1 MTLPLFTGGF
11 AAALL
16 AGIYLPWTGWV
27 LWAGGGLLVL
37 WLVLLFAKRGKQPRR
52 VLLGMAAAL
61 LWFTVYGAVFHA
73 PAEALAGRTV
83 RLEAVVDNWPEQT
96 DYGLRIPVRA
106 GEADDR
112 KVKAL
117 FYGDEDLAD
126 LRPGDT
132 LSCVAR
138 CTAADRVRGEES
150 LYYASRGILLQCK
163 GYGAVDVTRA
173 EGLSPR
179 YALTILA
186 GTLRERLDVLYPPDQ
201 AGFLHAL
208 LTGDKTGLSE
218 EDTHNFNRVG
228 LGHVVVISGLHVSY
242 LLGLLSL
249 VLKPRRKWS
258 LALLAAALVAFS
270 LMTGN
275 APGTV
280 RAVVLGGVVLLGQYL
295 GRESHPMASLSL
307 GLLVLLTAN
316 PWAIANAGLQFSF
329 LSTAGIFLWGGPWFR
344 TWQEAVP
351 KRYRRWTA
359 PVLSAAAVSLSAMV
373 LTVPL
378 SAWYFGR
385 FSLIAPLSNLCT
397 GWAVSLAFAGGLLSL
412 VLSPLPIVAPAVAW
426 VVGLPI
432 RFFLWF
438 SEAASGLSWAAL
450 TMDGGYYA
458 LWAGFVYLVLCLYL
472 LVPAKRKRPIVP
484 VCACAVTLC
493 LSAVLTVQ
501 TVRRPDLTVT
511 ALDVGQGQ
519 SVVLTA
525 GNTTALVDCGGTKT
539 PGDTAATYLQSI
551 GKGTLDLLVLTHFHA
566 DHAGGVP
573 ELLRRVEVK
582 ALAVPDVDPEDPLRQ
597 EIEALAAE
605 RGTEVCYVTEIV
617 RAELDTAT
625 ITLYPPLPGSQET
638 NEQCLTVLCSA
649 GDWDALL
656 TGDMPGEEEQRLAA
670 RGILPDVEL
679 LLAGHHGAGSSTTE
693 ALLDAV
699 TPEWAVIS
707 VGVNHYGHPAQA
719 TLDRLAQRNIAVYR
733 TDQMGSV
740 TLYAHC
746 QEDG

>member
-1 MTLPLFTGGF
+1 MTLPRFTGG
-11 AAALL
+11 AVAALL
-16 AGIYLPWTGWV
+16 AGIYLPWTGWT
-27 LWAGGGLLVL
+27 LWAGGGLLAL
-37 WLVLLFAKRGKQPRR
+37 WLVLFLCKRGKLPRQ
-52 VLLGMAAAL
+52 VMLGMAVAL
-61 LWFTVYGAVFHA
+61 LWLTAYGAVFHA

-83 RLEAVVDNWPEQT
+83 RLEAVVDNWPEET
-96 DYGLRIPVRA
+96 EHGWRIPVRA
-106 GEADDR
+106 GEGDDR

-117 FYGDEDLAD
+117 FYGDGELAD
-126 LRPGDT
+126 LRPGDSF
-132 LSCVAR
+132 SCVAY
-138 CTAADRVRGEES
+138 CTAADIVRGEES
-150 LYYASRGILLQCK
+150 LYYASRGILLQCQ
-163 GYGAVDVTRA
+163 GYGEITVTRA

-179 YALTILA
+179 YALTIFA
-186 GTLRERLDVLYPPDQ
+186 GTLRERLDALYPVDQ
-201 AGFLHAL
+201 AGFLNAL
-208 LTGDKTGLSE
+208 LTGDKTGLTE

-242 LLGLLSL
+242 LLGLLAL
-249 VLKPRRKWS
+249 FLKPRRKGS
-258 LALLAAALVAFS
+258 LVLLIGVLTAFS

-295 GRESHPMASLSL
+295 GRASHPLASLSL
-307 GLLVLLTAN
+307 GLLMLLAAN
-316 PWAIANAGLQFSF
+316 PWSIANAGLQFSF
-329 LSTAGIFLWGGPWFR
+329 LSTLGIFLWGGPWFR
-344 TWQEAVP
+344 CWQEAVP

-359 PVLSAAAVSLSAMV
+359 PLFSSAAMSFSTMV

-378 SAWYFGR
+378 SALYFGQ

-397 GWAVSLAFAGGLLSL
+397 GWAVPLAFAGGMLSL
-412 VLSPLPIVAPAVAW
+412 VLSPLPVVAAGVAR

-438 SEAASGLSWAAL
+438 SGWASGLSLAAL
-450 TMDGGYYA
+450 TLDSGYYA

-472 LVPAKRKRPIVP
+472 LVPVKGKRPIVP

-501 TVRRPDLTVT
+501 TARRADLTVT
-511 ALDVGQGQ
+511 VLDVGQGQ

-525 GNTTALVDCGGTKT
+525 GNTTALVDCGGTKA

-597 EIEALAAE
+597 EIEAAAAAQ
-605 RGTEVCYVTEIV
+605 GTEVWYVTETS
-617 RAELDTAT
+617 RAALDTAEL
-625 ITLYPPLPGSQET
+625 TLYPPLPGSQEV
-638 NEQCLTVLCSA
+638 NEQCLTVLCTT

-679 LLAGHHGAGSSTTE
+679 LIVGHHGAGSSTTE

-699 TPEWAVIS
+699 SPEWAVIS
-707 VGVNHYGHPAQA
+707 VGVNHYGHPARE

-740 TLYAHC
+740 TLYADR

>member
-1 MTLPLFTGGF
+1 MILPLFVGGF

-16 AGIYLPWTGWV
+16 AGVYLSWTGWTV
-27 LWAGGGLLVL
+27 WAGCGLLVL
-37 WLVLLFAKRGKQPRR
+37 WLVLFLSKRGKPPRR
-52 VLLGMAAAL
+52 VILGMAVAL
-61 LWFTVYGAVFHA
+61 LWLTAYGAVFHA

-83 RLEAVVDNWPEQT
+83 RLEAVVDNWPEET

-106 GEADDR
+106 GETEGR
-112 KVKAL
+112 KVKAI
-117 FYGDEDLAD
+117 FYGGEDLAL

-132 LSCVAR
+132 FSCVAY
-138 CTAADRVRGEES
+138 CSAADTVRGEES

-163 GYGAVDVTRA
+163 GYGTITVTPA
-173 EGLSPR
+173 EWVPPR

-186 GTLRERLDVLYPPDQ
+186 GALRDRLDALYPPDQ

-208 LTGDKTGLSE
+208 LTGDKTGLDE
-218 EDTHNFNRVG
+218 ADTHNFNRVG

-249 VLKPRRKWS
+249 VLKPRRRWS
-258 LALLAAALVAFS
+258 LALLLAALVAFS

-295 GRESHPMASLSL
+295 GRESHPMVSLSL
-307 GLLVLLTAN
+307 GLLVLLAAN
-316 PWAIANAGLQFSF
+316 PWSIANAGLQFSF
-329 LSTAGIFLWGGPWFR
+329 LSTAGIFLWGRPWFR
-344 TWQEAVP
+344 CWQEGIP

-397 GWAVSLAFAGGLLSL
+397 GWAVSTAFAGGMLSL
-412 VLSPLPIVAPAVAW
+412 VLSPLPVVGPAAAW
-426 VVGLPI
+426 VVGWPI

-438 SEAASGLSWAAL
+438 SEKASGLSWAAL

-472 LVPAKRKRPIVP
+472 LVPVKEKRPVVP
-484 VCACAVTLC
+484 VCACVVTLC

-511 ALDVGQGQ
+511 VLDVGQGQ

-551 GKGTLDLLVLTHFHA
+551 GKGELDLLVLTHFHA

-573 ELLRRVEVK
+573 ELMGRVKVK
-582 ALAVPDVDPEDPLRQ
+582 ALALPDVDPEDPLRR

-605 RGTEVCYVTEIV
+605 QGTQVCYVTETV
-617 RAELDTAT
+617 RTELDTAT
-625 ITLYPPLPGSQET
+625 LTLYPPLPGSQEA
-638 NEQCLTVLCSA
+638 NEQCLTALCTA

-656 TGDMPGEEEQRLAA
+656 TGDMPGEEEERLAA
-670 RGILPDVEL
+670 RGVLPDVEL
-679 LLAGHHGAGSSTTE
+679 LIAGHHGSGTSTTE

-699 TPEWAVIS
+699 TPEWVVIS
-707 VGVNHYGHPAQA
+707 VGVNHYGHPAQE
-719 TLDRLAQRNIAVYR
+719 TLDRLAQRSIAVYR

-740 TLYAHC
+740 TLYTDR
-746 QEDG
+746 QEED